1 MSKNFNEAEKAEI
14 VSQFIDQMNLS
25 GSASLEIFLEEY
37 PALPNEIEPLLD
49 FSLGFKKEF
58 QRLQLSNEEVEKRF
72 VEFNRRFPSNQEL
85 VTAVALDQRPD
96 FMLLLLKIMDG
107 VKGVTRLT
115 KLLFLMGKEARFDLY
130 VNDYYAHAAD
140 NFGPFDDVIFQDIE
154 VLKRVGLVIEK
165 NLILKGNDEDLK
177 YEGQLYPN
185 IVQKNYEL
193 TESGKKYAEELFKK
207 VEQTKPEIIN
217 ELQKITARY
226 GKMSL
231 KNLLTHVYTDY
242 PEYTVKSKIKDQIL
256 GTKNN
261 EKENEKKD

>member
-1 MSKNFNEAEKAEI
+1 MSKKYNETEKAEI

-25 GSASLEIFLEEY
+25 VSASLEVFLEEY
-37 PALPNEIEPLLD
+37 P
-49 FSLGFKKEF
+49 G
-58 QRLQLSNEEVEKRF
+58 LSNELESLLGFSLDLRDEFQKTYLSKGEVEKKF
-72 VEFNRRFPSNQEL
+72 LEFNERPESQNRVVS
-85 VTAVALDQRPD
+85 VVLDQRPD
-96 FMLLLLKIMDG
+96 FMLLLLKMMDG

-154 VLKRVGLVIEK
+154 ALKKVGLLTEK
-165 NLILKGNDEDLK
+165 NLVLKSEDEDSE

-193 TESGKKYAEELFKK
+193 TDSGKKYTEELFKK
-207 VEQTKPEIIN
+207 VEQTKPEIIS
-217 ELQKITARY
+217 ELGKITSKY
-226 GKMSL
+226 GKMTL

-256 GTKNN
+256 GIKKN
-261 EKENEKKD
+261 EKGNQKKD